1 MTEGVAHNDR
11 LLSASE
17 FFSRARK
24 RLTFDV
30 PAGLADPNVIPRH
43 DELDTD
49 PAVIAAI
56 AAVRP
61 IRPAAVLVPIIE
73 RDELSVLFTERTAHL
88 ADQAGQIS
96 FSGGKIDVGT
106 KVRPQPRCVRPK
118 RRLRFA
124 AALSSRSSIL
134 TFISPLQLSYDA
146 RAGART
152 TGLCASAEP

>member
-1 MTEGVAHNDR
+1 MESMTEGVAHNDR

-61 IRPAAVLVPIIE
+61 IR
-73 RDELSVLFTERTAHL
+73 S
-88 ADQAGQIS
+88 
-96 FSGGKIDVGT
+96 
-106 KVRPQPRCVRPK
+106 
-118 RRLRFA
+118 
-124 AALSSRSSIL
+124 
-134 TFISPLQLSYDA
+134 
-146 RAGART
+146 AGADHRT
-152 TGLCASAEP
+152 RRAKRSIH